1 MTKKICSVEDAISR
15 IKDGA
20 TVAVGGTGPVLEADF
35 VLDALEKRFLA
46 DGHPRDLTVISP
58 MLPGDRPG
66 KGGLNCFAH
75 EGMISKIIGATF
87 SMYRHPRL
95 IELIRTGGC
104 EGYTIGMGTMVQMLS
119 AIAARKP
126 GVFTTVGIG
135 SFLDPRVEGGCMN
148 AKSTTP
154 PVRLERLDGK
164 DYLYY
169 KTLPID
175 VAIIRGT
182 TADENGYLSLEE
194 EPNTLGMLEL
204 AGAAKA
210 SGGIV
215 IAQVKRVARANSL
228 DPRLVRVPGPLV
240 DAIVVHS
247 HQTQLSAQMADPMN
261 GWNPF
266 LAGSLKAP
274 LQDLPRLEGTMERA
288 MMRRAALE
296 LRPGDVINTG
306 AGVATQLPRI
316 ALEEG
321 ILDQVVFTNEHG
333 IFGGLMATALGGSFV
348 PALNADAI
356 MDSAFQF
363 NFYEGGGLDVTF
375 LGIGQIDAEGNVNVS
390 KFAREWN
397 GPGGFNSIT
406 ENTPRL
412 VFCGSLT
419 SGGLKVDVS
428 AGRMRI
434 TEEGR
439 FHKFVPK
446 VEQIT
451 LNAKRAY
458 ANGQSVLYITER
470 AVFKLGADG
479 PELIEVAPG
488 IDPDRDVRP
497 VVGFPLRVS
506 DLLHTMDER
515 ILGNAVLGLIDE
527 FQGGGHDGH

>member
-1 MTKKICSVEDAISR
+1 MTKKICSVEDALSR

-20 TVAVGGTGPVLEADF
+20 TVLVGGTGPVLEADF
-35 VLDALEKRFLA
+35 VLDALEKRFLSQ
-46 DGHPRDLTVISP
+46 GHPRGLTVVSP
-58 MLPGDRPG
+58 MLPGDKSG

-75 EGMISKIIGATF
+75 EGMIKKIIGATF
-87 SMYRHPRL
+87 SVFRHPRL
-95 IELIRTGGC
+95 IELVRAGAC
-104 EGYTIGMGTMVQMLS
+104 EGYTIAMGTMVQMLS

-126 GVFTTVGIG
+126 GVFTKVGIG
-135 SFLDPRVEGGCMN
+135 TFLDPRVEGGCMN
-148 AKSTTP
+148 EKSTAP
-154 PVRLERLDGK
+154 PVRLQRLDGEE
-164 DYLYY
+164 YLYY
-169 KTLPID
+169 KTFPID
-175 VAIIRGT
+175 VAIIRAT
-182 TADENGYLSLEE
+182 TADENGYLSFEE

-228 DPRLVRVPGPLV
+228 DPKLVRVPGPLV
-240 DAIVVHS
+240 DAVVVHPQ
-247 HQTQLSAQMADPMN
+247 QTQLSSQMADPME

-266 LAGSLKAP
+266 LTGALKAP
-274 LQDLPRLEGTMERA
+274 LQNLPRLEGAIERA

-296 LRPGDVINTG
+296 LRLGDVINTG

-321 ILDQVVFTNEHG
+321 ILEKVVFTNEHG

-363 NFYEGGGLDVTF
+363 GFYEGGGLNVTF

-419 SGGLKVDVS
+419 SGGLKVEVAD
-428 AGRMRI
+428 GCMRI
-434 TEEGR
+434 VQEGR
-439 FHKFVPK
+439 FRKFVPK

-458 ANGQSVLYITER
+458 AKGQSVLYITER
-470 AVFKLGADG
+470 AVFELGADG

-497 VVGFPLRVS
+497 LVGFPLKVS
-506 DLLHTMDER
+506 ETLRTMDAR
-515 ILGNAVLGLIDE
+515 ILSDAALGLFNQLKTGSRDA
-527 FQGGGHDGH
+527 H